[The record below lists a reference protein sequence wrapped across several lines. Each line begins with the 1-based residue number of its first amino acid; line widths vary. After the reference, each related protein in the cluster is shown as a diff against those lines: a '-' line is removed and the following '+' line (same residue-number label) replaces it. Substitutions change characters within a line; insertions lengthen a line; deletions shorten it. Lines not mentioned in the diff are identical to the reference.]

1 MEFNT
6 AHTHENLRNTRGS
19 DFRVPRCWSN
29 IPCLEGDPEKQANE
43 DPNVIN
49 WKNQNDSLPMETDRH
64 QFKFMTPFDPTPP
77 GSLILSGELRRW
89 HTAVRS
95 FIPSIY
101 FEAFFAAH
109 GWNPMHQ
116 REELVIFQLLNTLK
130 LADRPGMSHII
141 SKLNSNVSQFE
152 KCTFM
157 HADHEIVAKKLR
169 DIGKSLMSYMHK
181 QTHIKLK
188 NLQSNIINGNQGAFS
203 TDVKDRIAG
212 QQKIIFTNTLPIP
225 ASTHSVRS
233 CFKNVVCSDVF
244 WPNIITHL
252 GEKLTCITGTHP
264 RSYWEVLPLY
274 VNESLCA
281 LQNHYNPPFLHGQH
295 LVKFYDGKEPESLDG
310 RPDCDVVLYDDQNP
324 LLPPD
329 LPFTLDGGQG
339 AQIILND
346 DEGGEFPLDLR
357 QIERLNIDEG
367 STSKN
372 AKEARIEQAIAGTS
386 REVPMSKKNEW
397 WSKPSPST
405 GREMD
410 DLLQKAGSSLL
421 ADRSSLLADR
431 KKRQPAFNPPP
442 PPNTAEIPVDLRRI
456 PIRIKILKKGKTR
469 IASIPKNVSL
479 IQEAAKSSAV
489 LLDKRNKTSSRKEQ
503 EISPCSSRASS
514 ASPKLHI
521 DEGFSAA
528 ASKLEKFIK
537 RAKK

>member
-1 MEFNT
+1 M
-6 AHTHENLRNTRGS
+6 
-19 DFRVPRCWSN
+19 
-29 IPCLEGDPEKQANE
+29 
-43 DPNVIN
+43 
-49 WKNQNDSLPMETDRH
+49 
-64 QFKFMTPFDPTPP
+64 
-77 GSLILSGELRRW
+77 
-89 HTAVRS
+89 
-95 FIPSIY
+95 
-101 FEAFFAAH
+101 
-109 GWNPMHQ
+109 
-116 REELVIFQLLNTLK
+116 
-130 LADRPGMSHII
+130 
-141 SKLNSNVSQFE
+141 
-152 KCTFM
+152 
-157 HADHEIVAKKLR
+157 
-169 DIGKSLMSYMHK
+169 
-181 QTHIKLK
+181 
-188 NLQSNIINGNQGAFS
+188 
-203 TDVKDRIAG
+203 
-212 QQKIIFTNTLPIP
+212 
-225 ASTHSVRS
+225 
-233 CFKNVVCSDVF
+233 
-244 WPNIITHL
+244 
-252 GEKLTCITGTHP
+252 
-264 RSYWEVLPLY
+264 
-274 VNESLCA
+274 
-281 LQNHYNPPFLHGQH
+281 
-295 LVKFYDGKEPESLDG
+295 
-310 RPDCDVVLYDDQNP
+310 
-324 LLPPD
+324 
-329 LPFTLDGGQG
+329 PFTLDGGQG
-339 AQIILND
+339 AQIILDD

-386 REVPMSKKNEW
+386 REVPMTKKNEW

-442 PPNTAEIPVDLRRI
+442 PPNTAEIPVDLKRI